1 MSASGV
7 ETVTILITDLVGS
20 TALESRVGPV
30 VSEQLRVELFELLRE
45 AVGETGGR
53 EVKHT
58 GDGMMLAFDS
68 AAAGVSCA
76 VAIQQRFERRNR
88 SAVEPLRIKAGVSVG
103 DASTADGD
111 VFGMPVI
118 EAARLC
124 DQCSPGQI
132 LAKEMVAH
140 LAAGWGGSF
149 SSVGALELKGLPDP
163 LSAVEVQ
170 WQPAEVTGIALPQRL
185 REVPGSGYVGRAA
198 ERQRLGELWE
208 QARAGSLRLALI
220 SGEAG
225 VGKTRLAAQLALDVR
240 EQGATVLYGRC
251 DEDLGVPYQP
261 WGQALG
267 YLVQELAQKSLDAH
281 VQRFGG
287 DLARLIASLGDRV
300 PDLPAPR
307 ESDPETE
314 RYLLYA
320 AVSGL
325 LEVAGRARAAAFDHR
340 RPPLGRRADAV
351 AASPRRHGRQ
361 LVASDGAGD
370 LSRLRSLARSPADG
384 AARRSSS

>member
-68 AAAGVSCA
+68 AAAAVSCA
-76 VAIQQRFERRNR
+76 VCIQQLFERRNR
-88 SAVEPLRIKAGVSVG
+88 SAVEPLNIKAGVSVG

-124 DQCSPGQI
+124 DQCSAGQI

-149 SSVGALELKGLPDP
+149 TSVGALELKGLPDP

-170 WQPAEVTGIALPQRL
+170 WQPADVTGIALPQRL
-185 REVPGSGYVGRAA
+185 REVPASGYVGRVA
-198 ERQRLGELWE
+198 ERQRLGELWG
-208 QARAGSLRLALI
+208 QAREGSLRLALI

-261 WGQALG
+261 WG
-267 YLVQELAQKSLDAH
+267 
-281 VQRFGG
+281 
-287 DLARLIASLGDRV
+287 
-300 PDLPAPR
+300 
-307 ESDPETE
+307 
-314 RYLLYA
+314 
-320 AVSGL
+320 
-325 LEVAGRARAAAFDHR
+325 R
-340 RPPLGRRADAV
+340 RSATSWGSWRRRASTRTCS
-351 AASPRRHGRQ
+351 AS
-361 LVASDGAGD
+361 AGT
-370 LSRLRSLARSPADG
+370 SRA
-384 AARRSSS
+384 